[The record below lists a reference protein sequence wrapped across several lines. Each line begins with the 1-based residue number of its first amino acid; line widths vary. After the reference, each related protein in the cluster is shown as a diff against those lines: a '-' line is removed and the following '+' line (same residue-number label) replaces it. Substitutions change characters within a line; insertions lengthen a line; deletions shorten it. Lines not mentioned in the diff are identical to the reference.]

1 MKKLCAFAFVFAMM
15 ASSAFAGP
23 QDFTLT
29 NNSASDI
36 CFLYIS
42 PSSSN
47 DWEEDVLGA
56 EECLGSGES
65 VDVIFNGSAEA
76 AWDLA
81 VEDLEGGR
89 EVYSGIN
96 LMEVSEV
103 IIQGGGKAGLR

>member
-1 MKKLCAFAFVFAMM
+1 MKKLCAFAFAFVIM

-23 QDFTLT
+23 QDFTLI

-36 CFLYIS
+36 CFLYLS
-42 PSSSN
+42 PSRSN
-47 DWEEDVLGA
+47 DWGGDVLGVD
-56 EECLGSGES
+56 ECLTSGES
-65 VDVIFNGSAEA
+65 IDVVFNGSGEA

-103 IIQGGGKAGLR
+103 FIKGGGKAALR